1 MAPDQISAAGA
12 FVKTEGAKLLPLAG
26 GLGFYGLTY
35 QEWAARFAAAYGLAL
50 LIDFVGRRWLWPLA
64 KFAFGRSKAVAAP
77 TVCEVDNDPN

>member
-1 MAPDQISAAGA
+1 MAADQVAAAGA

-50 LIDFVGRRWLWPLA
+50 LVDLVARRWLIPLGR
-64 KFAFGRSKAVAAP
+64 FALSRRKAAAAEKRACKP
-77 TVCEVDNDPN
+77 